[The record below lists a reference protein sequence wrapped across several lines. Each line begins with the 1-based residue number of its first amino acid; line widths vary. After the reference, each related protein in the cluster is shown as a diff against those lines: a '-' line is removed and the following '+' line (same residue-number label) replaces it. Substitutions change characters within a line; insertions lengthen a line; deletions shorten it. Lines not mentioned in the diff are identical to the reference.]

1 MQARKRPCQHFAGQ
15 VLVSGMPSGALT
27 WTLRYVGD
35 MCCLSLICNILN
47 LNVQMA
53 ESSRMC

>member
-35 MCCLSLICNILN
+35 MCLSIIN
-47 LNVQMA
+47 LHYIKPKCTNGR
-53 ESSRMC
+53 E